1 MMTPPK
7 SMLTPAP
14 GFTTRVLSRIETYE
28 HARARRRALIGAI
41 VLVVAAMLLIAF
53 VAFSLATWLFAFAD
67 QPSIVTTLVTM
78 LVGMFDRARIVFDA
92 FWVAGV
98 TIGRQVDQAVWVA
111 YAVLALALTMLWT
124 RVVVGLP
131 RFASITV
138 RED

>member
-1 MMTPPK
+1 
-7 SMLTPAP
+7 
-14 GFTTRVLSRIETYE
+14 
-28 HARARRRALIGAI
+28 
-41 VLVVAAMLLIAF
+41 MLLIAF

>member
-1 MMTPPK
+1 MMTPQK

-14 GFTTRVLSRIETYE
+14 GFSTRVMSRIETYE
-28 HARARRRALIGAI
+28 RARARRRALIGAI
-41 VLVVAAMLLIAF
+41 VLVVAAMIVIAL
-53 VAFSLATWLFAFAD
+53 VAFSLATWLFALAD
-67 QPSIVTTLVTM
+67 DPGIVAKIVTV
-78 LVGMFDRARIVFDA
+78 LVGVFQRARIVFDA

-98 TIGRQVDQAVWVA
+98 TIERQVDQVVWVG
-111 YAVLALALTMLWT
+111 YAVLVLALTMVWT